1 MSFKKFLVSLLVF
14 VSVFSNCIFADG
26 YNDEGVWD
34 GPMEMWDNKGNYFIK
49 DEDGSYYYKDKQ
61 GNTVVRDEDGNI
73 YIKDK
78 DGYSHYFEDGDNAF
92 AYFSDIWF
100 GMNSVGSI
108 NGGPG
113 VAQNDGWRKI
123 GYDKWVY
130 IENGQRVKNIWKQY
144 KGAWYYLG
152 SNGELATGWQNINGK
167 IFYFNESGVM
177 ATGEQLIDGFN
188 REFTADGVLIR

>member
-1 MSFKKFLVSLLVF
+1 MGFKKFLVFLLI
-14 VSVFSNCIFADG
+14 SVTISCNCIFADG
-26 YNDEGVWD
+26 YNDDGVFE

-61 GNTVVRDEDGNI
+61 GNTVMRDENGDI

-78 DGYSHYFEDGDNAF
+78 EGYTHYFEDGENAF
-92 AYFSDIWF
+92 AYFGDVWF
-100 GMNSVGSI
+100 GMNSVGSR

-113 VAQNDGWRKI
+113 VAEKDGWKML

-130 IENGQRVKNIWKQY
+130 IENGQQVRNTWKMY

-152 SNGELATGWQNINGK
+152 SNGEMVTGWQNINGK
-167 IFYFNESGVM
+167 IFYFNEAGAM
-177 ATGEQLIDGFN
+177 ATGDQLIDGVDRYFSP
-188 REFTADGVLIR
+188 DGVLVY